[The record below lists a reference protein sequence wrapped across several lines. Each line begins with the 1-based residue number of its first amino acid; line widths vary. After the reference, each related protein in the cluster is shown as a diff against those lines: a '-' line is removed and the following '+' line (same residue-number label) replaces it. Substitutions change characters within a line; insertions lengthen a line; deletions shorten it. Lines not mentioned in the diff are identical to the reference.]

1 MDKPRRVVKT
11 LACLVGA
18 MTGTTT
24 LLGWIDPSHP
34 VPSEVLAPGD
44 LVLLARSVV
53 GDPGRIDV
61 DQWEEVEVTTATS
74 PTKAGRLLAAR
85 SGPIPYHFHID
96 AAGRPVH
103 TSRWQEQQAVWP
115 GSKVVRIEVA
125 NRGAGLPW
133 NEAQMRCVQ
142 VVVSVLNEV
151 LGGSETGL
159 PVRWG
164 NVGSGGS
171 GLFHPEGKAPLEP
184 L

>member
-1 MDKPRRVVKT
+1 MDKPRQVVKT

-24 LLGWIDPSHP
+24 LLGWIDPSHL
-34 VPSEVLAPGD
+34 VPPEVLAPGE

-61 DQWEEVEVTTATS
+61 DQWDEVEVSTGAG
-74 PTKAGRLLAAR
+74 PTRMGRLLATRAD
-85 SGPIPYHFHID
+85 PAHYHFYID
-96 AAGRPVH
+96 TAGRPVH
-103 TSRWQEQQAVWP
+103 TSRWQEQEAAWP
-115 GSKVVRIEVA
+115 GSKAVRIEVA

-133 NEAQMRCVQ
+133 NAAQMRCVQ
-142 VVVSVLNEV
+142 VVVSVLNEA
-151 LGGSETGL
+151 LGAHETGI

-164 NVGSGGS
+164 NSGN
-171 GLFHPEGKAPLEP
+171 GLFHREGEAPVEP